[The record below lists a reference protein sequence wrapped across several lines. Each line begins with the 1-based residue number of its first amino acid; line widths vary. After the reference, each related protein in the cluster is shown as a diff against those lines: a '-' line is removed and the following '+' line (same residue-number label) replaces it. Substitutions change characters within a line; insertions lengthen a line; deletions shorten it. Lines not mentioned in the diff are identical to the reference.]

1 MKKSMIALAVLMS
14 FSSFAHAD
22 IKECDGS
29 TYDMRLCID
38 AQIQKAD
45 IELNAAYKKAQLA
58 VKQYDDTG
66 EISKRL
72 VTAERAWIAF
82 RDASCDLEGA
92 QMLGGSGETV
102 VLLGCTLDKTQART
116 KELNKITKMFSG
128 L

>member
-14 FSSFAHAD
+14 FSSFAHAATQ
-22 IKECDGS
+22 ECDGS

-38 AQIQKAD
+38 AQLQKAD
-45 IELNAAYKKAQLA
+45 KELNETYKRAQAA
-58 VKQYDDTG
+58 VKQYDDSG

-72 VTAERAWIAF
+72 VTAEKAWMTF

-102 VLLGCTLDKTQART
+102 ILLGCHLDKTQQRT
-116 KELNKITKMFSG
+116 KELNKIIKMFSG